1 MNDSQQVAL
10 SKLLALLL
18 RHQADAHGLAL
29 DPEGFVP
36 LDQVLAAIN
45 QKSGWGWV
53 RAEHVEQVIAQQAK
67 RRYEIV
73 DGDIRAIYGHSLA
86 TAISY
91 PAVEPPD
98 VLLHGTAR
106 RFVDVILREGLRPM
120 NRQYVHLTD
129 DPALA
134 QLTGKRRDARP
145 AILQIDAARAHT
157 AGVTFFQADNGIF
170 LARQVPAEYIAV
182 S

>member
-1 MNDSQQVAL
+1 MSCGAFSAFGSFAGDGNATSRA
-10 SKLLALLL
+10 
-18 RHQADAHGLAL
+18 RH
-29 DPEGFVP
+29 
-36 LDQVLAAIN
+36 
-45 QKSGWGWV
+45 S
-53 RAEHVEQVIAQQAK
+53 
-67 RRYEIV
+67 
-73 DGDIRAIYGHSLA
+73 DIRAIYGHSLA

-145 AILQIDAARAHT
+145 AILQIDVARAHT

-182 S
+182 P